1 MSKDQIQ
8 HMISY
13 LSSKLQNSTS
23 QSDTICANVQAPS
36 LVSERNFASTSNF
49 VPHISQI
56 TGTFL
61 TFKTSHNN
69 MLTSS
74 IPQETG
80 MSHRAWVIDSGA
92 SHHVTHDRS
101 LFLEYKP
108 LDHTYVTL
116 PNGLTVQIEGIGFIQ
131 LTGALSL
138 HNALFIPA
146 FKFNLLSVSVLTKT
160 LNAEVRFNAST
171 CLIQD
176 LTRELMIGHG
186 NEVTNLYVLDLSSSH
201 YNMSFTGMSTVCA
214 SFIADSDTWH
224 RRLGHPSMSK
234 IELLSKVL
242 PINKTTS
249 KERNDHCHVCH
260 LSKQK
265 RLSFKN
271 RNNICE
277 KSI

>member
-1 MSKDQIQ
+1 M
-8 HMISY
+8 
-13 LSSKLQNSTS
+13 
-23 QSDTICANVQAPS
+23 
-36 LVSERNFASTSNF
+36 
-49 VPHISQI
+49 
-56 TGTFL
+56 
-61 TFKTSHNN
+61 
-69 MLTSS
+69 
-74 IPQETG
+74 
-80 MSHRAWVIDSGA
+80 
-92 SHHVTHDRS
+92 
-101 LFLEYKP
+101 
-108 LDHTYVTL
+108 TL

-131 LTGALSL
+131 LIGALSL

-186 NEVTNLYVLDLSSSH
+186 NEVTNLYVLDLFSSH

-214 SFIADSDTWH
+214 SFIVDSHTWH

-249 KERNDHCHVCH
+249 KERNDHCHVFH

-265 RLSFKN
+265 QLSFKN

-277 KSI
+277 KTFELVHIDTWGPFSVPTVDGFKYFLTIVDDFSRATWIYLMKQKSDVLTIFVALFKWLKRNLTLKFALLDLIMLMN